1 MTVMVNKK
9 VLVTGS
15 SGFIGSH
22 IIREFFDLGYEVISV
37 SRTDQSS
44 SFTLDISGDT
54 DWSDVLDDIDIIVH
68 CAAVTHDMKISEDT
82 LNSYKKINVDGTLNL
97 ARQAK
102 TTVKRFIFLSSVKVN
117 GEETFNS
124 DFFADDPPNPV
135 DPYAKSKK
143 QAEDGLRKIAKS
155 SEMEVVIIRPP
166 LVYGKNP
173 KGNLEKLAKYLD
185 TKIPIIP
192 FGLVTFNSR
201 SLLYIGNLVDFI
213 HICIVH
219 KAAGNET
226 FLISDDC
233 DLNTASIISLI
244 CEAIKVKPILLP
256 VPIFLL
262 RLLFKITGRKNYGS
276 RLIGNLCVDVSKNK
290 ELLGWSPKYKV
301 KEGFYRSFRS

>member
-1 MTVMVNKK
+1 MSVLVKRK

-22 IIREFFDLGYEVISV
+22 VIREFFDLGYEVIGV

-68 CAAVTHDMKISEDT
+68 CAATVHQMNLSEDA
-82 LNSYKKINVDGTLNL
+82 LKSYEEVNVDGTLNL
-97 ARQAK
+97 ANQAK
-102 TTVKRFIFLSSVKVN
+102 ANVKRFIFLSTVKVN
-117 GEETFNS
+117 GEETFNEK
-124 DFFADDPPNPV
+124 FFADDICNPI
-135 DPYAKSKK
+135 DPYALSKAK
-143 QAEDGLRKIAKS
+143 AEIGLKEIANS
-155 SEMEVVIIRPP
+155 SRMEVVIIRPP

-173 KGNLEKLAKYLD
+173 KGNLEKLAKYLG

-213 HICIVH
+213 HICTVH

-233 DLNTASIISLI
+233 DLNTVSIISMI
-244 CEAIKVKPILLP
+244 CEAIEVKPILLP
-256 VPIFLL
+256 IPIFFL
-262 RLLFKITGRKNYGS
+262 RLLFKILRKKDYGS
-276 RLIGNLCVDVSKNK
+276 RLIGNLCVDVTKNK
-290 ELLGWSPKYKV
+290 QLLGWSPKYKV
-301 KEGFYRSFRS
+301 KEGFYRSFGR